1 MDLETGRRRDDLKI
15 GDLDTVSELAFRGD
29 GSIVRRGTR
38 AGQTGWFVDGAASPL
53 ALPSNGNVRWSPSN
67 TVAFQEAGETRVVMV
82 GETAS
87 LRPIE
92 LERDVRAFEWSHDGR
107 SLFVLGTD
115 ERGSASLVR
124 IALPDGGVET
134 VADELDAPLR
144 AAALEVRP
152 DERAVYL
159 PLASAGA
166 LDLLA
171 RHDPDADR
179 DLDIYELSLTTG
191 ARVPRV
197 DSPMDDLSPRA
208 VGDHLYWTRVEY
220 HRSIV
225 ALSSEGGD
233 THLVAEGGQIPY
245 WSHDGRLVAY
255 TVGLPRAADAPLN
268 MDADTIA
275 VDADARPISEPTR
288 VVAWSPV
295 GDEIAIE
302 NDAGDGR
309 HSIWILELAGGSA
322 ELVVEYD
329 SDTYSGLDWLP
340 DGQTLVY
347 AALADGRYQLFSVS
361 RSGGVPE
368 RLSDDPGN
376 LMQPQVSPDG
386 RWIAAT
392 RVAFTRELWR
402 QRR

>member
-1 MDLETGRRRDDLKI
+1 
-15 GDLDTVSELAFRGD
+15 
-29 GSIVRRGTR
+29 
-38 AGQTGWFVDGAASPL
+38 
-53 ALPSNGNVRWSPSN
+53 
-67 TVAFQEAGETRVVMV
+67 MV

-208 VGDHLYWTRVEY
+208 VGDHL
-220 HRSIV
+220 
-225 ALSSEGGD
+225 
-233 THLVAEGGQIPY
+233 
-245 WSHDGRLVAY
+245 
-255 TVGLPRAADAPLN
+255 
-268 MDADTIA
+268 
-275 VDADARPISEPTR
+275 
-288 VVAWSPV
+288 
-295 GDEIAIE
+295 
-302 NDAGDGR
+302 
-309 HSIWILELAGGSA
+309 
-322 ELVVEYD
+322 
-329 SDTYSGLDWLP
+329 
-340 DGQTLVY
+340 
-347 AALADGRYQLFSVS
+347 
-361 RSGGVPE
+361 
-368 RLSDDPGN
+368 
-376 LMQPQVSPDG
+376 
-386 RWIAAT
+386 
-392 RVAFTRELWR
+392 
-402 QRR
+402 

>member
-1 MDLETGRRRDDLKI
+1 M
-15 GDLDTVSELAFRGD
+15 
-29 GSIVRRGTR
+29 
-38 AGQTGWFVDGAASPL
+38 
-53 ALPSNGNVRWSPSN
+53 
-67 TVAFQEAGETRVVMV
+67 
-82 GETAS
+82 
-87 LRPIE
+87 
-92 LERDVRAFEWSHDGR
+92 
-107 SLFVLGTD
+107 
-115 ERGSASLVR
+115 
-124 IALPDGGVET
+124 
-134 VADELDAPLR
+134 
-144 AAALEVRP
+144 
-152 DERAVYL
+152 
-159 PLASAGA
+159 
-166 LDLLA
+166 
-171 RHDPDADR
+171 
-179 DLDIYELSLTTG
+179 
-191 ARVPRV
+191 
-197 DSPMDDLSPRA
+197 
-208 VGDHLYWTRVEY
+208 GDHLYWTRVEY
-220 HRSIV
+220 HQSIV

-233 THLVAEGGQIPY
+233 THLVAESGQIPY
-245 WSHDGRLVAY
+245 CHDGRLVAY

-361 RSGGVPE
+361 SSGGVPE